1 MFPQTQDL
9 PSLAVAENASAEL
22 GKSFL
27 FDFSKGDF
35 VMHNGKLVQTNDI
48 TVWIEKIIRTE
59 KDRYKIYNDTDYG
72 VRLEDLVIGTNYDL
86 AFAESEIRREIEDA
100 LLTHPQ
106 ITGISNFRFIRTPSG
121 AEVSM
126 EVICLDQTRNI
137 TATFK

>member
-1 MFPQTQDL
+1 MFPQSQDL
-9 PSLAVAENASAEL
+9 PTLTVAENASAEL

-35 VMHNGKLVQTNDI
+35 VIQNGKLVQTDDI
-48 TVWIEKIIRTE
+48 SVWIEKIIRTE
-59 KDRYKIYNDTDYG
+59 KERYKIYNDTDYG

-100 LLTHPQ
+100 LLTHPK
-106 ITGISNFRFIRTPSG
+106 ITGISNFSFIRKPSG